1 MPARLIATRPA
12 LLAPNAGFRRSS
24 GPPSRRLVATTRTV
38 CGFALASLA
47 VAGVGPVS
55 RLSAQTTVD
64 NSTPGQTLSPTA
76 AGVGAVTTRADLQA
90 LVASG
95 GPQAEDARQRLA
107 NGDFHVGDRI
117 ALFVQGEPALTDTV
131 AVREGLVLH
140 LTNIPDISLH
150 GVLRS
155 ELRTYLTTE
164 LGRYLRSPV
173 IRAVP
178 LVRVAVLGPVGRPGF
193 YSAPADEL
201 LTDLMMQAGGPTGS
215 ADINKTIVRR
225 ATVTVKPKEQVQLA
239 MKRGETLDQLDV
251 RPGDEIVVGEKPPS
265 GHVVQII
272 GVISGLVGVG
282 VGLVLI
288 FRH

>member
-1 MPARLIATRPA
+1 MVTRSA
-12 LLAPNAGFRRSS
+12 SQGFD
-24 GPPSRRLVATTRTV
+24 GKRRLFADYRSRGLWSWLGRGLTGVVLAC
-38 CGFALASLA
+38 CGA
-47 VAGVGPVS
+47 VGVWPAPM
-55 RLSAQTTVD
+55 LSAQTTGD
-64 NSTPGQTLSPTA
+64 TPAPGAALTPTA
-76 AGVGAVTTRADLQA
+76 VGVGAVTTRADLQTLA
-90 LVASG
+90 AGTGLDA
-95 GPQAEDARQRLA
+95 AAARQRLA

-140 LTNIPDISLH
+140 LANIPDISLK

-164 LGRYLRSPV
+164 LGKYLRNPV

-178 LVRVAVLGPVGRPGF
+178 LVRVAVLGPVGKPGF

-201 LTDLMMQAGGPTGS
+201 LTDLMMQAGGPS
-215 ADINKTIVRR
+215 ANADVGKTILRR
-225 ATVTVKPKEQVQLA
+225 GPEVVKPAKDLQLA

-251 RPGDEIVVGEKPPS
+251 RPGDEVVVGEKPPT
-265 GHVVQII
+265 GHVLQVI
-272 GVISGLVGVG
+272 GVISGLIGVG

-288 FRH
+288 LRH